1 MPHVVTVFLRHGGRV
16 LLARRSE
23 AVGTYQGRWAA
34 ISGYVE
40 GDLADAER
48 DVRRELAEEIGVHE
62 SDADL
67 VRAGEHV
74 SVADGG
80 REWTVHP
87 FLFDARNR
95 DIDPNEELAAVE
107 WVHPTAIRERET
119 VPGLW
124 TAYRRVAPAVET
136 VAADETHG
144 SAWISLR
151 ALEVLRDTAAEADS
165 RDAVASVARRLR
177 DVRPSMAAV
186 ENRVNRVMADADPE
200 PESVRRRA
208 ETAIDTAA
216 EADDAAAA
224 RAAELIR
231 ERGFDRLATLS
242 RSGTVLAALEAV
254 AAAEADVFVV
264 LVSESRPG
272 GEGVGVA
279 ESLARE
285 GLDATL
291 TTDAALPGFVA
302 GGGADAVLLGADS
315 VLASGG
321 VVNKVGSL
329 PVALAAARADAPVF
343 AVCARDKVCGDDRF
357 VGEDAGALYDGEAA
371 IGTENPLF
379 EVVPADLLSGVVT
392 EDGVLDADEIGAV
405 AAEHAA
411 LAAWDD

>member
-1 MPHVVTVFLRHGGRV
+1 MPHVVTVFLRNGGRV

-23 AVGTYQGRWAA
+23 AVGTYRGRWAGV
-34 ISGYVE
+34 SGYVE
-40 GDLADAER
+40 GDPDDAER
-48 DVRRELAEEIGVHE
+48 DARRELAEELGVRE
-62 SDADL
+62 ADADL
-67 VRAGEHV
+67 VRAGATV
-74 SVADGG
+74 SVADEG

-87 FLFDARNR
+87 FLFDARSR
-95 DIDPNEELAAVE
+95 DVDPNEELAAVE
-107 WVHPTAIRERET
+107 WVHPTAIRDRET

-151 ALEVLRDTAAEADS
+151 ALEVLRDAAAEADS

-177 DVRPSMAAV
+177 DARPSMAAV
-186 ENRVNRVMADADPE
+186 ENRVNRVMADSETD

-208 ETAIDTAA
+208 EAAIDAAA
-216 EADDAAAA
+216 EADDSAAA
-224 RAAELIR
+224 RAAELVR
-231 ERGFDRLATLS
+231 ERGFDRIATLS
-242 RSGTVLAALEAV
+242 RSGTVLAALEA
-254 AAAEADVFVV
+254 AGASV

-279 ESLARE
+279 ERLVRL
-285 GLDATL
+285 GLSVTL
-291 TTDAALPGFVA
+291 TTDAALPGLVA
-302 GGGADAVLLGADS
+302 GGEADAVLLGADS

-329 PVALAAARADAPVF
+329 PVALAAARADVPVF
-343 AVCARDKVCGDDRF
+343 AVCARDKIRGDGR
-357 VGEDAGALYDGEAA
+357 VLGEDAGRLYDGEAA
-371 IGTENPLF
+371 VGTENPLF
-379 EVVPADLLSGVVT
+379 EVVPADLVSGVVT
-392 EDGVLDADEIGAV
+392 ESGVLDADGIGTV

>member
-1 MPHVVTVFLRHGGRV
+1 MPHVVTVFLRHGGRI

-23 AVGTYQGRWAA
+23 SVGTYQGRWAG

-40 GDLADAER
+40 GDPADAER
-48 DVRRELAEEIGVHE
+48 DARRELAEEVSVRE
-62 SDADL
+62 ADADL
-67 VRAGEHV
+67 VRAGAPV

-80 REWTVHP
+80 HEWTVHP
-87 FLFDARNR
+87 FLFDARTR
-95 DIDPNEELAAVE
+95 DTEPNEELAAVE
-107 WVHPTAIRERET
+107 WVQPTAIRERET

-136 VAADETHG
+136 VADDEAHG

-151 ALEVLRDTAAEADS
+151 ALEVLRDAASEADS
-165 RDAVASVARRLR
+165 LEAVASVARRLR
-177 DVRPSMAAV
+177 DARPSMAAV

-208 ETAIDTAA
+208 EAAIDTAA

-224 RAAELIR
+224 RAAELVR
-231 ERGFDRLATLS
+231 EREDDRLATLS
-242 RSGTVLAALEAV
+242 RSGTVLAALETAGT
-254 AAAEADVFVV
+254 AV
-264 LVSESRPG
+264 LVAESRPG

-279 ESLARE
+279 ERLAR
-285 GLDATL
+285 GGIDATL
-291 TTDAALPGFVA
+291 TTDAALPGLVA

-329 PVALAAARADAPVF
+329 PVALAAARANVPVF
-343 AVCARDKVCGDDRF
+343 AVCARDKVRGDDRF
-357 VGEDAGALYDGEAA
+357 VGEDAGALYDGEETVR
-371 IGTENPLF
+371 TENPLF
-379 EVVPADLLSGVVT
+379 EAVAADLLSGVVT

-411 LAAWDD
+411 LAAWDG